1 VPYAAI
7 LDGLVRSVHRVEGA
21 LMLDGTGELVVAA
34 GAAQTRQRLIGA
46 YQGIVL
52 GQAQRMA
59 VRHALGGVRYMLWR
73 HGGGTV
79 IVRPLKDGY
88 YLVVSLE
95 PDGDVARGLHL
106 SADVQER
113 LDQALAR

>member
-1 VPYAAI
+1 VPYKAI
-7 LDGLVRSVHRVEGA
+7 LDELVRSVDRVEGA
-21 LMLDGTGELVVAA
+21 LLLDGMGELVIAA
-34 GAAQTRQRLIGA
+34 GSAEMRHQLIGA

-59 VRHALGGVRYMLWR
+59 GRHLLGNVRYLLWR

-88 YLVVSLE
+88 YLVVSVAPE
-95 PDGDVARGLHL
+95 GDVARGLHR
-106 SADVQER
+106 SAAVQER
-113 LDQALAR
+113 LNEQL

>member
-7 LDGLVRSVHRVEGA
+7 LEGLIRSVDRVEGA

-34 GAAQTRQRLIGA
+34 GSAQMRHRLIGA

-52 GQAQRMA
+52 TQVQRTA
-59 VRHALGGVRYMLWR
+59 LRHALGGVRYMLWR

-88 YLVVSLE
+88 YLVVSVG
-95 PDGDVARGLHL
+95 PDGDVARGLHR

-113 LDQALAR
+113 LNEALDR

>member
-7 LDGLVRSVHRVEGA
+7 LEGLIRSIDRVEGA

-34 GAAQTRQRLIGA
+34 GSAEVRHRLIGA

-52 GQAQRMA
+52 SQVQRMA
-59 VRHALGGVRYMLWR
+59 LRHALGGVRYMLWR

-88 YLVVSLE
+88 YLVVSVGSG
-95 PDGDVARGLHL
+95 GDVPRGLHR
-106 SADVQER
+106 SADVQAR
-113 LDQALAR
+113 LNEALDR

>member
-1 VPYAAI
+1 MPYKAI
-7 LDGLVRSVHRVEGA
+7 LDELVRSVDRVEGA
-21 LMLDGTGELVVAA
+21 LLLDGMGELVIAA
-34 GAAQTRQRLIGA
+34 GSAEMRQQLIGA

-59 VRHALGGVRYMLWR
+59 GRHALGDVRYLLWR

-88 YLVVSLE
+88 YLMVSVG
-95 PDGDVARGLHL
+95 PDGDVARGLHR
-106 SADVQER
+106 SAVVQER
-113 LDQALAR
+113 LNEQL

>member
-1 VPYAAI
+1 VPYKAI
-7 LDGLVRSVHRVEGA
+7 LEELVRTVDQVEGV
-21 LMLDGTGELVVAA
+21 LLLDGTGELVIAA
-34 GAAQTRQRLIGA
+34 GSAEMRHRLIGA

-59 VRHALGGVRYMLWR
+59 GRHALGDVRYLLWR

-88 YLVVSLE
+88 YLVLSVA
-95 PDGDVARGLHL
+95 PDGDVARGLHH
-106 SADVQER
+106 SAGVQER
-113 LDQALAR
+113 LKAQL